1 VLNQSH
7 FLNHTLKG
15 NVVIMGRGGNF
26 LLKNFP
32 FVLKVRTRAPIDR
45 RIERVMEKEGIN
57 TENARYLIEK
67 ADSEMAKAVY
77 LIYGRAWDDPQEY
90 DMVFDTSKQGQDEI
104 VSILKTTLVEKDKYK
119 TPEALQAL

>member
-1 VLNQSH
+1 
-7 FLNHTLKG
+7 
-15 NVVIMGRGGNF
+15 MGRGGNF

-77 LIYGRAWDDPQEY
+77 LIYGRA
-90 DMVFDTSKQGQDEI
+90 
-104 VSILKTTLVEKDKYK
+104 
-119 TPEALQAL
+119 